1 MNSLSPDSKEKTQKR
16 VWEYPVPIVKGDNP
30 EQVDAYLTGTIDEPS
45 YYNELCHVLGT
56 AEEGH
61 SVTLHI
67 NTPGGIVDTA
77 LMVAEAIENSK
88 ASVTA
93 NIYGTVASAGTVIAL
108 ACDDLV
114 TSRHVSFM
122 IHNYSGGMQGKGHEM
137 KARQKYT
144 DAHLSSVFNYYYGGF
159 LTEEE
164 MERVIEGSDI
174 WIGAEEVAKRW
185 QDKLKKAE
193 GSDNG

>member
-1 MNSLSPDSKEKTQKR
+1 MNNFDPTSTEKAQKR
-16 VWEYPVPIVKGDNP
+16 VWEHSVPIVRGENP

-45 YYNELCHVLGT
+45 CYNELCHVLSK

-61 SVTLHI
+61 AVTLHI

-114 TSRHVSFM
+114 ASRHVSFM

-159 LTEEE
+159 LSEEE

-174 WIGAEEVAKRW
+174 WIGAEEVTKRW
-185 QDKLKKAE
+185 KEKRKKGE
-193 GSDNG
+193 SSNNG